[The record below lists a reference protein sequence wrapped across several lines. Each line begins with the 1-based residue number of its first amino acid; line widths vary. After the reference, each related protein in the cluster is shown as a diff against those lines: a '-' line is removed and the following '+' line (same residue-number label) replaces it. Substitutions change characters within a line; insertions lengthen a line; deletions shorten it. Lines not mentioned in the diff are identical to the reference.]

1 MGKIKGRPKPYL
13 TWLGAVRWTPFIG
26 RGIIIVKYWF
36 SVNDEEQERRFRDRM
51 MLTSVLLAA
60 YWAGRDLQIPP
71 APDRKSSALGCYERR
86 PSTLMQR
93 LLVAR
98 HPMAGR

>member
-60 YWAGRDLQIPP
+60 LLGRSRS
-71 APDRKSSALGCYERR
+71 PDTACPR
-86 PSTLMQR
+86 P
-93 LLVAR
+93 
-98 HPMAGR
+98 